1 MSCQD
6 IVAVPSCL
14 IDGCLNIDYIYE
26 FAKDIIN
33 FVEFGI
39 CTPMEIEDEQPEITI
54 VIFFELN

>member
-14 IDGCLNIDYIYE
+14 IDGCLNIDE
-26 FAKDIIN
+26 FAEDIIN

-54 VIFFELN
+54 IIFFEIN